1 MIKKVLSDAEHR
13 MGKAVEALHHHLAS
27 VRTGRANPSLLDRI
41 VVDYYGTPTP
51 VNQLAGISVPESRML
66 VIQPW
71 DKGSM
76 AAIEKAIMK
85 SDLGITPSNDGQVIR
100 LGIPPLTEERRKQMV
115 KQVHSLVEE
124 GKVSVRN
131 VRRDALASA
140 KELAGD
146 KLVSEDEERR
156 ASTQVDEMTKR
167 FVDEIERVG
176 KAKEAEVLE
185 V

>member
-1 MIKKVLSDAEHR
+1 VIKEVLSDAEHR

-27 VRTGRANPSLLDRI
+27 VRTGRANPSLLDRV

-51 VNQLAGISVPESRML
+51 VNQLAGISVPESRMI

-115 KQVHSLVEE
+115 KQVHALVEE

-140 KELAGD
+140 KELAGE

>member
-1 MIKKVLSDAEHR
+1 MIKEVLSDAEHR

>member
-1 MIKKVLSDAEHR
+1 MIKEVLSDAEHR

-140 KELAGD
+140 KELAGE

>member
-1 MIKKVLSDAEHR
+1 MIKEVLSDAEHR

-115 KQVHSLVEE
+115 KQVHALVEE

>member
-1 MIKKVLSDAEHR
+1 MIKEVLSDAEHR

-76 AAIEKAIMK
+76 AATEKAIMK

>member
-1 MIKKVLSDAEHR
+1 MIKEVLSDAEHR

-76 AAIEKAIMK
+76 AAIAKAIMK

-140 KELAGD
+140 KELAGE

>member
-1 MIKKVLSDAEHR
+1 MIKEVLSDAEHR

-156 ASTQVDEMTKR
+156 ASAQVDEMTKR

>member
-1 MIKKVLSDAEHR
+1 MIDETLLEAEEK
-13 MGKAVEALHHHLAS
+13 MDKAVAVAREDFGTI
-27 VRTGRANPSLLDRI
+27 RTGRATPAMFAKMM
-41 VVDYYGTPTP
+41 VDYYGTPTP

>member
-1 MIKKVLSDAEHR
+1 MIKEVLSDAEHR

-27 VRTGRANPSLLDRI
+27 VRTGRANPSLLDRV

-51 VNQLAGISVPESRML
+51 VNQLAGISVPESRMI

-115 KQVHSLVEE
+115 KQVHALVEE

-140 KELAGD
+140 KELAGE